1 MGDGMFTE
9 LFKPVINAI
18 HPVTINEVRHHIQK
32 EKRIVDTLE
41 PILNRHKLI
50 VDSRVIKDDYQSA
63 LTYPIEQQSRY
74 MLMYQLTRLT
84 RDKGALLQDD
94 RLDALCMACGY
105 WVEQMAVNAD
115 LKINDRK
122 AELLNEELERFKNA
136 AFKIN
141 NKSTSS
147 TTWMTTL

>member
-1 MGDGMFTE
+1 
-9 LFKPVINAI
+9 
-18 HPVTINEVRHHIQK
+18 
-32 EKRIVDTLE
+32 
-41 PILNRHKLI
+41 
-50 VDSRVIKDDYQSA
+50 
-63 LTYPIEQQSRY
+63 

-122 AELLNEELERFKNA
+122 AELLDEELERFKNA

-141 NKSTSS
+141 NKSARS
-147 TTWMTTL
+147 TTWMATL